1 MSEALRQQVIAR
13 GRELITP
20 PEAFIQGH
28 FALVDRNP
36 LLSVSPE
43 DPLATCWCALGIISK
58 AAFELVGDLKRR
70 RSTVVAAGKHLEK
83 FTGGQTLIGFS
94 DNHSHVEVLALFDRA
109 LEVPDA

>member
-1 MSEALRQQVIAR
+1 MSEVLQVIAR

-36 LLSVSPE
+36 LLVVGSN
-43 DPLATCWCALGIISK
+43 DPLATCWCAAAALTK
-58 AAFELVGDLKRR
+58 AAYEMVEGPKSSVVG
-70 RSTVVAAGKHLEK
+70 VAAHAADHLEK

-94 DNHSHVEVLALFDRA
+94 DSHSHVEVLALFDRA

>member
-1 MSEALRQQVIAR
+1 MSEALQVIAR

-36 LLSVSPE
+36 LLSVAPD
-43 DPLATCWCALGIISK
+43 DPLATCWCALGVLSK
-58 AAFELVGDLKRR
+58 AANELIGDLKRR
-70 RSTVVAAGKHLEK
+70 STMIGAAAKHLEK

-94 DNHSHVEVLALFDRA
+94 DNHSHAEVLVLFDRA